1 MAVLKRVRGRLL
13 TFLAA
18 LGPGFITA
26 MVDNDAGGI
35 FTYSEAGARWG
46 YVPLWTLL
54 PITLLLVVNQEMCAR
69 MGAVTGK
76 GLSDLIREEFGLR
89 MTVIVMGLLL
99 VVNFANIAANFA
111 GIAGAMELLPVSRY
125 VSVPLGA
132 LLVWILV
139 VKGTYQSVEKVFL
152 AASVFYV
159 AYVISAVLAEP
170 DWGAALGSSVRPV
183 LLADRPYLA
192 VLVGLVGTS
201 VAPWMQFYLQAAIVE
216 KGIDSTQYRDTRIE
230 VVLGC
235 VMMAAVAFFIIV
247 ACAGAIWEGGPRPI
261 ASAAEAAEAL
271 KPLGPYAYALFAG
284 GLLCASLFAASI
296 LPLSTAYTVCEG
308 LGLESGVD
316 HGFAEAPSFYW
327 MYTLLIVLGAGVVLV
342 PGFPIVPMILLSQV
356 LNGVLLPVVMV
367 IILKLANRKD
377 LMHEWTNRPF
387 YNLVAWAALALLA
400 GLSLALALLSLAPG
414 AFGTAAVPA
423 LP

>member
-1 MAVLKRVRGRLL
+1 MPLVRGLKGRL
-13 TFLAA
+13 TAFLAV

-46 YVPLWTLL
+46 YLPLWTLL
-54 PITLLLVVNQEMCAR
+54 PITLLLIVNQEMCAR

-89 MTVIVMGLLL
+89 MTVIVMGLVLA
-99 VVNFANIAANFA
+99 VNFANIAANFA
-111 GIAGAMELLPVSRY
+111 GIAGAMELLPVSRH

-132 LLVWILV
+132 LLVWGLV
-139 VKGTYQSVEKVFL
+139 IKGTYQSVEKVFL
-152 AASVFYV
+152 VASAFYV
-159 AYVISAVLAEP
+159 AYVVSAILVGP
-170 DWGAALGSSVRPV
+170 DWGAALSSSVRPV
-183 LLADRPYLA
+183 LIPELPYLA

-216 KGIDSTQYRDTRIE
+216 KGIDSTQYRATRVE
-230 VVLGC
+230 VISGC
-235 VMMAAVAFFIIV
+235 VVMALVAFFIIV
-247 ACAGAIWEGGPRPI
+247 ACAGAIWEHGPRPI
-261 ASAAEAAEAL
+261 ESAAEAAEAL
-271 KPLGPYAYALFAG
+271 RPLGGSAYALFAG

-316 HGFAEAPSFYW
+316 HDFDEAPSFYW
-327 MYTLLIVLGAGVVLV
+327 LYTLLIVLGAGVVLV

-356 LNGVLLPVVMV
+356 LNGLLLPVVMV
-367 IILKLANRKD
+367 IILLLINRRE
-377 LMHEWTNRPF
+377 LMHEWTNGPL
-387 YNLVAWAALALLA
+387 YNALAWIAVAVMAALAV
-400 GLSLALALLSLAPG
+400 SLAALTL
-414 AFGTAAVPA
+414 
-423 LP
+423 LPRA

>member
-13 TFLAA
+13 TFLAV

-54 PITLLLVVNQEMCAR
+54 PITLLLVVNQEMCSR

-99 VVNFANIAANFA
+99 VVNFTNIAANFA
-111 GIAGAMELLPVSRY
+111 GVAGAMELLPVSRY

-132 LLVWILV
+132 LLVWFLV

-159 AYVISAVLAEP
+159 AYVISAILVEP
-170 DWGAALGSSVRPV
+170 DWGAALSSSVRPA
-183 LLADRPYLA
+183 LLADRSYIA

-230 VVLGC
+230 VVAGC

-247 ACAGAIWEGGPRPI
+247 ACAGAIWEEGPRPI

-271 KPLGPYAYALFAG
+271 RPLGAYAYALFAG

-316 HGFAEAPSFYW
+316 HDFDEAPSFYW
-327 MYTLLIVLGAGVVLV
+327 MYTLLIALGAGVVLI
-342 PGFPIVPMILLSQV
+342 PDFPIVPMILLSQV
-356 LNGVLLPVVMV
+356 LNGVLLPVVM
-367 IILKLANRKD
+367 IIVLKLVNRKD
-377 LMHEWTNRPF
+377 LMHEWTNGPV
-387 YNLVAWAALALLA
+387 YNLIAWTAVLLLIGLAVALAGFSIFGGSSGA
-400 GLSLALALLSLAPG
+400 SVPSLP
-414 AFGTAAVPA
+414 
-423 LP
+423 